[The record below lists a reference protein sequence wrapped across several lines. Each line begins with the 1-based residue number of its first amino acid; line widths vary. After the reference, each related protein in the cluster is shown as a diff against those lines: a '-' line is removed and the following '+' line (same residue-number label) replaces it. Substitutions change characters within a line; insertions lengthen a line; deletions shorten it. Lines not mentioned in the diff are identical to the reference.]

1 MATRGGLCSGD
12 PGRPALTP
20 QEAWGNLALSGRCRP
35 LPGALGTAPALSL
48 CGSAGLDAQG
58 TAVRKR
64 KWPTWR
70 PPPGQASRR
79 RGPGSP
85 QGVGCTSIC
94 LRWLWPHRWA
104 HMGVTD
110 TGVADQEQG
119 SQCFIRRLLA
129 GRCSCPGGPLS
140 GCITP
145 RPSLPPRSENVPFLD
160 ALQLKPLACQGP
172 AAAAAA
178 EAGPRHGARHHQD
191 PGQSLLPE
199 QADFG
204 LGLYGFGQAGGV
216 AVQGL
221 VHFCLHVQD
230 GVPGG
235 F

>member
-1 MATRGGLCSGD
+1 MGEQPAPPVLSAWRRGRGAPRRARSQAVPGMVTRGGLCSGD

-20 QEAWGNLALSGRCRP
+20 QEAWGDLALSGRCRP

-104 HMGVTD
+104 HVGVTD
-110 TGVADQEQG
+110 TGVADQGQG

-129 GRCSCPGGPLS
+129 GRCSCPGA
-140 GCITP
+140 
-145 RPSLPPRSENVPFLD
+145 PSLDASPR
-160 ALQLKPLACQGP
+160 GP
-172 AAAAAA
+172 HFRP
-178 EAGPRHGARHHQD
+178 EARTFP
-191 PGQSLLPE
+191 SSML
-199 QADFG
+199 
-204 LGLYGFGQAGGV
+204 
-216 AVQGL
+216 
-221 VHFCLHVQD
+221 CS
-230 GVPGG
+230 
-235 F
+235 